1 MKNKNLIILFN
12 TFFKIGLFTFG
23 GGYSM
28 IPFIE
33 KEITQKHK
41 FITSDELLDIF
52 SISECTPGPIS
63 INCATFIGYKVC
75 GFLGSLISTLG
86 IVLPSFII
94 ILILSLFFNSLKEF
108 SIIIK
113 FLQGIKVGV
122 VILLISSIVK
132 INSKSQKSKSYYVVI
147 IFSVLLLCILTNIST
162 ITILFSSILLYS
174 LIFTIKQKRR

>member
-52 SISECTPGPIS
+52 SISECTPCPIS

-108 SIIIK
+108 SIIVK

-122 VILLISSIVK
+122 VILLISSIIK
-132 INSKSQKSKSYYVVI
+132 INSKSQKSKSYYVI
-147 IFSVLLLCILTNIST
+147 IFSVLLLCLLTNIST